1 MAVEPQMT
9 QKEHLADEKIAELVQ
24 KGDAD
29 IFGILVTRYEAKL
42 SRYINKFLFF
52 GDEAKDLLQDIFIKT
67 YVNIKSFDTT
77 QRFSPWVY
85 RIAHN
90 ELINAIKKRKSDKS
104 INFFDFDLDVLLP
117 HPIAKET
124 ADGEMEIK
132 EMRELLDRGLKE
144 INLKYKEPLVL
155 HYFEDM
161 SYAEIADILKIPI
174 STVGV
179 RIKRGK
185 EALKK
190 IVK

>member
-1 MAVEPQMT
+1 MT

>member
-1 MAVEPQMT
+1 MNEN
-9 QKEHLADEKIAELVQ
+9 EHLADEKIVEFVQ
-24 KGDAD
+24 GGNAD
-29 IFGILVTRYEAKL
+29 IFGALVSRYEAKL
-42 SRYINKFLFF
+42 LRYINKFLFF

-67 YVNIKSFDTT
+67 YVNIKSFDIN
-77 QRFSPWVY
+77 QRFSPWIY

-104 INFFDFDLDVLLP
+104 INFFDFDLDILLP

-124 ADGEMEIK
+124 TDGELEIK
-132 EMRELLDRGLKE
+132 EMRELLDKGLKE

-190 IVK
+190 VVK